1 MVLLGSHP
9 TPAQAFHSVSPIRL
23 PGSAT
28 RCSDRHP
35 SRSFTFSSSSPSSAS
50 SQSKTSSLHMAE
62 SSSSSSS
69 SASPSKQKKEQ
80 HTPVTIR
87 LIGNFMYA
95 LTAPFP
101 GLRRVLL
108 QQQDRQSQTDGGT
121 IEQSMALPLRTALLA
136 VGTYLA
142 IGVLAFH
149 FIQEEWTIVDALY
162 FSCVCFST
170 VGYGDLCPTTA
181 VGKLFTCVFGFTGIA
196 LLGAVVASLGSK
208 LVSLEME
215 AVGRVKLESKKR
227 LLKIYDLMPKIVRKS
242 KKTTSVKEKKK
253 IFQQINDQLNQTTY
267 YSNDT
272 QVMGE
277 EEESLPAL
285 LAKPVPM
292 RIRIWKAILWMSKSL
307 LVVIVGGIFIGR
319 LEGWSLCDSIYYSIV
334 TATTIGLGD
343 FAPKTRHGRIAAIFM
358 IPTLVAAAGEVLAGI
373 GLALIAH
380 RQKQVYQAQLRT
392 GLTEEYLER
401 MDKNGDGQVSRE
413 EYILYMLMEM
423 GAVNQYEIDEL
434 CKQFRKLDVARTGYI
449 DKMDLLLM
457 QELRNQQE
465 SQPSTL

>member
-227 LLKIYDLMPKIVRKS
+227 LLKIYDLMPKIDL
-242 KKTTSVKEKKK
+242 EGY
-253 IFQQINDQLNQTTY
+253 F
-267 YSNDT
+267 
-272 QVMGE
+272 G
-277 EEESLPAL
+277 
-285 LAKPVPM
+285 
-292 RIRIWKAILWMSKSL
+292 MSKSL